1 MHVLNQTRCIYMY
14 MYMYMSPYK
23 HTDTYTCTCT
33 CICTYTLYVYIF
45 THCYIAMLKFHFST
59 VIRVFLPHLT
69 SLPHAVCVCP
79 ITCILMCVMCISTCN
94 SKTDIHLY
102 VYMYMYMYTSTCTCT
117 CICIHVHCTCMLEL
131 HGIGKLD
138 VLHQSCKHHRKCS
151 CMYMYMYIVPAVS
164 SVKSCKLHVHV
175 HVHVHCNPTLEL
187 TATGLPAMNRITDV
201 VLVAANAA
209 TDVTLSPVA
218 KYVYV
223 LFTL

>member
-23 HTDTYTCTCT
+23 HTDTYTCT

-102 VYMYMYMYTSTCTCT
+102 VYMYMYMYMYTCT
-117 CICIHVHCTCMLEL
+117 L
-131 HGIGKLD
+131 
-138 VLHQSCKHHRKCS
+138 
-151 CMYMYMYIVPAVS
+151 YMYARVAWDRQIRCPDSILQTSPEM
-164 SVKSCKLHVHV
+164 LMHVHV
-175 HVHVHCNPTLEL
+175 HVHSTCSEL
-187 TATGLPAMNRITDV
+187 SEIV
-201 VLVAANAA
+201 
-209 TDVTLSPVA
+209 
-218 KYVYV
+218 
-223 LFTL
+223 